1 VDYLPGIDVPQYDPL
16 TNQLYQPA
24 LSASQR
30 FAGDRNMQMAALQQL
45 KTASP
50 MSSATYLALQSRL
63 RAGEFGGIGG
73 QPVDMER
80 LKAAA
85 TAMVPP
91 VPGLKIGSVSDT
103 AGGSQGSNVPAGFGS
118 GVPVTLGVPTIGR
131 KDGGEVS
138 TEDFIKKQSG
148 GDVSRGTSEV
158 PQLDAEGRLIDE
170 REEIRSESQRMLNRL
185 QSQPSKLPPGLRRI
199 VAATK
204 AQGTESMFP
213 AAAPARDLLSG
224 IIGASPTAPGS
235 EAYRTGQALANMPPV
250 QAAAAIPAKIAASA
264 GDAATALAA
273 MGPAMAG
280 AIRPYGKGTVF
291 SGVKLSNN
299 SDVGSS
305 VDRYINQGKYAAFST
320 SAVPNRDTTEAIQKF
335 FDTKARR
342 YMSTQLGTERD
353 PVFDAI
359 RKGKISTLALH
370 DQEGL
375 REYAIHAAAGGRP
388 KIDKETGSKV
398 VDAEGRPV
406 LYPSYPQAVIDV
418 TKAYDKMVDVT
429 PMSFKP
435 ELVSRASIMET
446 QDPRYQAELER
457 IREQIQQG
465 FQSEGF
471 DPRLVNPTTDPMILT
486 SARDTGKP
494 YYSGYLQNMDDFIAA
509 KLSGDPEAMKNVPEN
524 IRRALDQGELLYD
537 VSLNSSPLKDILD
550 PENMARY
557 LATLHPNEID
567 RIRFEDAVVGSAKFN
582 QAMIDR
588 KFEVQRLKELVKSGK
603 APDSVFSKGVSKPLL
618 QFGEDQRRPGFAWKR
633 LEDIE
638 ATIPEGAYLGHSVG
652 DYVLG
657 GIGYGPEYTKGFLEG
672 THEIYSLRNARNRPV
687 TTIQVID
694 KGTKDN
700 PFRVVEQI
708 KGNGVRTGNTAP
720 VDYDEEVY
728 DFLTQVVKPKAIM
741 EKDKFL
747 TPLLIEYRDVL
758 NNSNSVPVID

>member
-1 VDYLPGIDVPQYDPL
+1 
-16 TNQLYQPA
+16 
-24 LSASQR
+24 
-30 FAGDRNMQMAALQQL
+30 
-45 KTASP
+45 
-50 MSSATYLALQSRL
+50 
-63 RAGEFGGIGG
+63 
-73 QPVDMER
+73 
-80 LKAAA
+80 
-85 TAMVPP
+85 
-91 VPGLKIGSVSDT
+91 
-103 AGGSQGSNVPAGFGS
+103 
-118 GVPVTLGVPTIGR
+118 VPTIGR

-148 GDVSRGTSEV
+148 GDVSRGTESPNTAEV
-158 PQLDAEGRLIDE
+158 PKLTSEGQLIDE
-170 REEIRSESQRMLNRL
+170 NAEMRSESQRMLNRL
-185 QSQPSKLPPGLRRI
+185 KTAQQESYRRGKLPPGIQRAVTDVASEEKPPLIRGKAIQTAGDI
-199 VAATK
+199 VGGLVSATPR
-204 AQGTESMFP
+204 E
-213 AAAPARDLLSG
+213 
-224 IIGASPTAPGS
+224 PTNPS
-235 EAYRTGQALANMPPV
+235 EAYRLMQGFTGAYLPTAPVVRTAQAAKMAVQEPRATMSAARQSLEALGDIPVALAQPN
-250 QAAAAIPAKIAASA
+250 QLGSQ
-264 GDAATALAA
+264 
-273 MGPAMAG
+273 AG